1 MAGDAMAAREG
12 VRKSTVEAIH
22 MHQSVDPSR
31 WCVSRAD
38 LQALQ
43 RQVANAIQE
52 GWLPGKE
59 SSSDESSPDSL
70 EEEAEEE
77 EFGPSIYTVNEHY
90 IKPVTL
96 RAGKMSWALM
106 MHPEGLNC
114 DVFVSH
120 AWQEG
125 IFEFLYKVFWSWPPR
140 ARHAWCCMLANPQHL
155 NIGSMLLS
163 PKTSPFALA
172 LQASRYVLVVPNRH
186 RSVYTRLWCG
196 YEAYVAAEKSKT
208 IRIACQP
215 HLHRVRWS
223 LALTLVPLFLG
234 IFVGLFGL
242 WKELDMRFGAVVMS
256 LASLASANMK
266 QNRCWMVSN
275 YIGLFASACIAT
287 IWIPLHK
294 NDVLEHFFE
303 VKAQLATMYE
313 AALWFS
319 AILFFFFAELD
330 RIRSRNITSEGQQ
343 LRKDYQGS
351 IRYASCSEPSDMRNI
366 WEEIGSNVADVDR
379 AISVLISAGTS
390 SPALRSCAQRGI
402 QIAGAAHAELAVCVV
417 FLGPMLVV
425 AFSQVIII
433 SWHRSTYKPCLVIEA
448 IGVLARFLFLVLFYL
463 RPADERCFMLKVL
476 TKLITWVLFP
486 TALTV
491 GILAGLEKTE
501 DPVGLSLLM
510 ALAIA
515 ARNEGTELLS
525 LFHATFMPLGTAG
538 YDRTGG
544 SGWKRKSV

>member
-1 MAGDAMAAREG
+1 M
-12 VRKSTVEAIH
+12 
-22 MHQSVDPSR
+22 P
-31 WCVSRAD
+31 
-38 LQALQ
+38 
-43 RQVANAIQE
+43 
-52 GWLPGKE
+52 
-59 SSSDESSPDSL
+59 
-70 EEEAEEE
+70 
-77 EFGPSIYTVNEHY
+77 
-90 IKPVTL
+90 
-96 RAGKMSWALM
+96 
-106 MHPEGLNC
+106 
-114 DVFVSH
+114 
-120 AWQEG
+120 G

-366 WEEIGSNVADVDR
+366 WED
-379 AISVLISAGTS
+379 
-390 SPALRSCAQRGI
+390 SC
-402 QIAGAAHAELAVCVV
+402 
-417 FLGPMLVV
+417 GP
-425 AFSQVIII
+425 
-433 SWHRSTYKPCLVIEA
+433 RYK
-448 IGVLARFLFLVLFYL
+448 
-463 RPADERCFMLKVL
+463 
-476 TKLITWVLFP
+476 TKEV
-486 TALTV
+486 
-491 GILAGLEKTE
+491 
-501 DPVGLSLLM
+501 S
-510 ALAIA
+510 
-515 ARNEGTELLS
+515 
-525 LFHATFMPLGTAG
+525 
-538 YDRTGG
+538 
-544 SGWKRKSV
+544 